1 MTIAAHGWAPRRL
14 LWFNPHILLRIKNAQ
29 TRMVLLAVIASK
41 DPQFALVERRCMVL
55 DLGST
60 TYDRTKHGL
69 RGDRLICAPV
79 LGGTADL
86 VVSSVG

>member
-1 MTIAAHGWAPRRL
+1 
-14 LWFNPHILLRIKNAQ
+14 
-29 TRMVLLAVIASK
+29 MVLLAVIASK

-60 TYDRTKHGL
+60 TYDRTEHGL

-86 VVSSVG
+86 VVGSVGCHNANRPLSRSQAHLLAARA